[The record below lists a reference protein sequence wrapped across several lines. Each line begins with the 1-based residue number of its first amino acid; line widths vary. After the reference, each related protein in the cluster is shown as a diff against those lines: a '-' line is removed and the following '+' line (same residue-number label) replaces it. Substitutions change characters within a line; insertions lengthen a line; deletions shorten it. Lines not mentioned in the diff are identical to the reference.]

1 MKVAL
6 LTILYLAT
14 PTVIPYLV
22 GLCIPESEKW
32 QPNDNTWE
40 TGAKY
45 LGVCVIM
52 LGIAAL
58 FVWIAYLLA
67 KASLS

>member
-6 LTILYLAT
+6 LTVLYLAI

-22 GLCIPESEKW
+22 GLCIPESEKM
-32 QPNDNTWE
+32 NSTDNTWE

-45 LGVCVIM
+45 SCIILLMLGVA
-52 LGIAAL
+52 GAG
-58 FVWIAYLLA
+58 VWYYVL
-67 KASLS
+67 